1 MNNANFGSDCRN
13 NADNA
18 DFVPIFDEINE
29 IYSLQKYYSL
39 LDPKI
44 NEFVSGKLIEDYVN
58 EKFTQQF
65 HKLDTNDPFYQIKL
79 SSLKQEQQEGL
90 EAAKKLNEKRKNMKR
105 EVTITDYFDRM
116 KEVNEK
122 TNVKSLIEFD
132 QEHSNSIKAV
142 IVKQNQNIKPTTR
155 FLSGKMLM
163 FAKVSIKS
171 FVCDIID
178 VFMFPNEKTKSI
190 YEKYNIEKCYVYQC
204 LTDTDS
210 TSINF
215 IFICNLGCVVN
226 EENARKIIFEI
237 MITSKILERL
247 DLSGDFWAQFNVQN
261 KKLKKQV
268 GLFETESI
276 NIPNIITIS
285 INPKEYLEEFEDL
298 SINKKHKGIK
308 KGTPGMDFSA
318 YCSKLSDITD
328 YFESHINQSKTKI
341 KQKRFQIIND
351 AMQMNT
357 VNKIQ
362 FGQLNDKSF
371 YFPNGIV
378 WLPFGHFLFDELR
391 KKRGQNR
398 NIHLQI
404 KERKWE
410 FIKEENE
417 ILNKN
422 ERLLIFCQI
431 INDTPVLYTLKSDTP
446 TLLPLLSTKEYIKK
460 KYWQ

>member
-1 MNNANFGSDCRN
+1 MINNANFGSDCRN
-13 NADNA
+13 NADNV
-18 DFVPIFDEINE
+18 DFIPIFDEVNE

-39 LDPKI
+39 VDPKI
-44 NEFVSGKLIEDYVN
+44 DNFVSGKLIEDYVN
-58 EKFTQQF
+58 EKFTDQLN
-65 HKLDTNDPFYQIKL
+65 KLDKNDPFYDIKL

-90 EAAKKLNEKRKNMKR
+90 EAAKKLNEKKKSLKRK
-105 EVTITDYFDRM
+105 VTITDYFDRM

-122 TNVKSLIEFD
+122 VNVKSLIEFD
-132 QEHSNSIKAV
+132 HQNSNSIKVV

-171 FVCDIID
+171 FVYDIID
-178 VFMFPNEKTKSI
+178 VFMFPNEKTKNI

-215 IFICNLGCVVN
+215 IFICNLNCDVT
-226 EENARKIIFEI
+226 EENAREIIFEV
-237 MITSKILERL
+237 MISSKILERL
-247 DLSGDFWAQFNVQN
+247 DLSDDFWDQFNVQN
-261 KKLKKQV
+261 KKLKEQV
-268 GLFETESI
+268 GLFEAESI
-276 NIPNIITIS
+276 NTANIITIS
-285 INPKEYLEEFEDL
+285 INPKEYYEEFDDQ
-298 SINKKHKGIK
+298 SNNKKHKGIK
-308 KGTPGMDFSA
+308 KGTPGMEFSA
-318 YCSKLSDITD
+318 YCSKLANISD
-328 YFESHINQSKTKI
+328 YFESYVSENKTKI

-362 FGQLNDKSF
+362 FGQLNDKRF
-371 YFPNGIV
+371 YFPNGIAS
-378 WLPFGHFLFDELR
+378 LPFGHFLFDEMR
-391 KKRGQNR
+391 KKTPQNR

-404 KERKWE
+404 KDEKWE
-410 FIKEENE
+410 FIKKETE

-431 INDTPVLYTLKSDTP
+431 INANPILYRLQTQTP
-446 TLLPLLSTKEYIKK
+446 TILPLLSTKE
-460 KYWQ
+460 

>member
-1 MNNANFGSDCRN
+1 MQILDQI
-13 NADNA
+13 
-18 DFVPIFDEINE
+18 VEIIWTTTIFDEINE

-39 LDPKI
+39 VDPI
-44 NEFVSGKLIEDYVN
+44 ISNFVSGKLIEDYVN
-58 EKFTQQF
+58 EKFMQQF
-65 HKLDTNDPFYQIKL
+65 HKLDINDPFYQIKL
-79 SSLKQEQQEGL
+79 SSIKQEQQEGL
-90 EAAKKLNEKRKNMKR
+90 EAARKLDEKRKNMKR
-105 EVTITDYFDRM
+105 KTSITDYFDRM
-116 KEVNEK
+116 TEAHEK

-142 IVKQNQNIKPTTR
+142 MVKQNANIKPTTR
-155 FLSGKMLM
+155 FMSGKMLM

-171 FVCDIID
+171 FICDIID
-178 VFMFPNEKTKSI
+178 IFMFPDKTTKSI
-190 YEKYNIEKCYVYQC
+190 YEKYNIEKCCVYQC

-215 IFICNLGCVVN
+215 IFICAFDSIVD
-226 EENARKIIFEI
+226 EDTAREIIFEV
-237 MITSKILERL
+237 MITSKILKRL
-247 DLSGDFWAQFNVQN
+247 DLSDDFWAQLNVQD

-268 GLFETESI
+268 GLFETENI
-276 NIPNIITIS
+276 NKANVITIA

-318 YCSKLSDITD
+318 YCSKLASITD
-328 YFESHINQSKTKI
+328 YFESHIRPNKTKI
-341 KQKRFQIIND
+341 KQKRFQVIND
-351 AMQMNT
+351 GMQMIT

-362 FGQLNDKSF
+362 FGQLNDKRF

-378 WLPFGHFLFDELR
+378 SLSFGHFLLDEHR
-391 KKRGQNR
+391 KERSQNR

-410 FIKEENE
+410 FIKKENE

-422 ERLLIFCQI
+422 GRLSVSCQI
-431 INDTPVLYTLKSDTP
+431 INGCPALYTLKSEIP
-446 TLLPLLSTKEYIKK
+446 TLPCLLSTKDYIAKN
-460 KYWQ
+460 YWQ